1 MIVQRIIGVL
11 ALVGGTV
18 AVFGSCKDLGD
29 EVKQGLSS
37 SAFFVN
43 LTPGGTAS
51 VLISGG
57 VPPYRI
63 SQQPDPALATAV
75 LTNLPDGS
83 GQLLI
88 TATNNATAS
97 GTTQVGVKE
106 SSLGDS
112 QFESPTN
119 GEDEIVISVTVGAV
133 PVVSF
138 SGGVQPIFT
147 NRCVNAGCHPGGGAP
162 FSLQAGQSYN
172 ALVGV
177 AATTGACSGTF
188 QRVRPLFAD
197 SSAIIRRLGGTTCG
211 VQMPFG
217 LSPLSQN
224 EINVIRDWINQ
235 GAANN

>member
-1 MIVQRIIGVL
+1 MIAQKFIGAL
-11 ALVGGTV
+11 ALIGG
-18 AVFGSCKDLGD
+18 AVIFGSCKDMGD
-29 EVKQGLSS
+29 ELKQSLTA
-37 SAFFVN
+37 SAFSVS
-43 LTPGGTAS
+43 LSTGGTAS
-51 VLISGG
+51 VSISGG
-57 VPPYRI
+57 VPPYSI

-75 LTNLPDGS
+75 LTNLPDRS

-88 TATNNATAS
+88 AATNNATAS
-97 GTTQVGVKE
+97 GTTQVRVKE
-106 SSLGDS
+106 SGSGDS
-112 QFESPTN
+112 QFESPTS

-133 PVVSF
+133 PGVSF
-138 SGGVQPIFT
+138 SGDVQPIFT
-147 NRCVNAGCHPGGGAP
+147 SRCVNAGCHPGGGGP

-177 AATTGACSGTF
+177 AVTTGACSGTF

-217 LSPLSQN
+217 LSPLPQN